1 MAEVL
6 LAHETPFL
14 RNLLAAVLEREH
26 DVVAEVTN
34 GVEAVETYSDRRPDV
49 AVLACSMPIT
59 DGIEACS
66 ELTNL
71 DPDARVVL
79 CAREG
84 GAVQA
89 DARKAGAAE
98 VVVSPFQRPG
108 VLSAVERALA

>member
-14 RNLLAAVLEREH
+14 RSLLAAVLERDH

-49 AVLACSMPIT
+49 AVLARRMPIT
-59 DGIEACS
+59 DGIEACA
-66 ELTNL
+66 ELTDL
-71 DPDARVVL
+71 EPDARVVL

-84 GAVQA
+84 GVVQP
-89 DARKAGAAE
+89 DARDAGAAE
-98 VVVSPFQRPG
+98 LVVSPFQRSG
-108 VLSAVERALA
+108 VLAAVERALA